1 MNRLSTLVFR
11 HFWTT
16 VALLGALGEWTLACW
31 FLGTPD
37 SWIVHPLAVA
47 ILTAANRLAAEAFE
61 RERHAGPLLHAGGG
75 IVLATGVIAAV
86 GAAALGVTAA
96 GWFVATTLIAF
107 PAQAGAIEAPA
118 GAIFGPPFDAL
129 ATLSIAVAM
138 AMASWGYTLGHR
150 QLRVTRLDVATPNLP
165 SVLDGLR
172 IVHLSD
178 LHLGPTAHRD
188 ALREAFDRANALDPD
203 LICVTGDLVDSPVA
217 DLDHWLPE
225 LNRLRARH
233 GVFAVLGNHDRH
245 AGADRVAA
253 ALRTATHWRLLR
265 DEIATVEIDGE
276 RLHLVG
282 LEDRPGPETAVM
294 LPSLL
299 ADVPTGD
306 ARLVL
311 VHQPS
316 AFTTAAELRVPLTLA
331 GHTHGGQIAVPGL
344 PFLNPA
350 RVMMT
355 RFDAGTFASGRSLL
369 HVNRGLGTSG
379 QRVRIG
385 APREI
390 TLVTLLSPAVA
401 AAA

>member
-1 MNRLSTLVFR
+1 VSRVSTLVFG

-31 FLGTPD
+31 FLGMPV
-37 SWIVHPLAVA
+37 SWIVHPLGAA
-47 ILTAANRLAAEAFE
+47 GLTVVNRLAAEAFE
-61 RERHAGPLLHAGGG
+61 RERHADPVLHTAGGV
-75 IVLATGVIAAV
+75 VLAMGVIAAV

-107 PAQAGAIEAPA
+107 PAEAGALESPA
-118 GAIFGPPFDAL
+118 GAIFGPPFAL
-129 ATLSIAVAM
+129 LGSLSIGAAMLVAT
-138 AMASWGYTLGHR
+138 WGYTLGYR
-150 QLRVTRLDVATPNLP
+150 QLRVTRLDVATRDLP
-165 SVLDGLR
+165 SALDGLR
-172 IVHLSD
+172 IVHVSD
-178 LHLGPTAHRD
+178 LHLGPTADRA
-188 ALREAFDRANALDPD
+188 ALREAFDRVNALDPD
-203 LICVTGDLVDSPVA
+203 VICVTGDLVDSPVV
-217 DLDHWLPE
+217 DLDYWLPE
-225 LNRLRARH
+225 LARLRARH

-253 ALRTATHWRLLR
+253 ALRAATPWRLLR
-265 DEIATVEIDGE
+265 DEVATLEIDGK

-299 ADVPTGD
+299 ASVPPGD

-316 AFTTAAELRVPLTLA
+316 AFTTAARLGVPLTLA

-350 RVMMT
+350 RFMMT

-385 APREI
+385 APREV
-390 TLVTLLSPAVA
+390 TLVTLLAAGVAAVA
-401 AAA
+401 

>member
-1 MNRLSTLVFR
+1 VSRVSTLVFR
-11 HFWTT
+11 HFWAT

-31 FLGTPD
+31 FLGIPA
-37 SWIVHPLAVA
+37 SWIVHPLGVA
-47 ILTAANRLAAEAFE
+47 GLTVVNRLAAEAFE
-61 RERHAGPLLHAGGG
+61 RERHSAPVLHTAGGV
-75 IVLATGVIAAV
+75 VLALGVIAAV

-96 GWFVATTLIAF
+96 SWFVATTLIAF
-107 PAQAGAIEAPA
+107 PAEAGALEPPA
-118 GAIFGPPFDAL
+118 GAIFAPPFAL
-129 ATLSIAVAM
+129 LGSLSIAAAMLVAT
-138 AMASWGYTLGHR
+138 WGYTFGYR
-150 QLRVTRLDVATPNLP
+150 QLRVTRLDVATRELP
-165 SVLDGLR
+165 PALDGLR

-178 LHLGPTAHRD
+178 IHLGPTADRA
-188 ALREAFDRANALDPD
+188 ALREAFDRVNALDPD
-203 LICVTGDLVDSPVA
+203 LICVTGDLVDSPVV

-225 LNRLRARH
+225 LARLRARH
-233 GVFAVLGNHDRH
+233 GVYAVLGNHDRY

-253 ALRTATHWRLLR
+253 ALRAATPWRLLR
-265 DEIATVEIDGE
+265 DEVATLEIDGD

-282 LEDRPGPETAVM
+282 LEDRPGPATAVM

-299 ADVPTGD
+299 ASVPDGD

-316 AFTTAAELRVPLTLA
+316 AFTTAARLGVPLTLA

-344 PFLNPA
+344 PSLNAA
-350 RVMMT
+350 RLMMT

-385 APREI
+385 APREV
-390 TLVTLLSPAVA
+390 TLVTLLAAGVA